1 MSEWLDGWDEMS
13 SAFFRFPSRGALS
26 SVAPTMRYFVTLDPD
41 PAAKPILVDV
51 TELPSGDLDVSVDGR
66 PVSVDFVPVG
76 ASLSV
81 RVDGRM
87 VDLTT
92 EGTPPELGA
101 VASGTRAYVRVE
113 SERERVANAARKGG
127 AAGGEKVLKSPM
139 PGRVLKLLVAEG
151 DEVEIGQPLLVVE
164 AMKMENEV
172 KSKAKG
178 KVATIH
184 VAAGATVEGNAKL
197 VTLA

>member
-1 MSEWLDGWDEMS
+1 
-13 SAFFRFPSRGALS
+13 
-26 SVAPTMRYFVTLDPD
+26 MRYFVTLDPD

-51 TELPSGDLDVSVDGR
+51 TELPSGDLDVKVDGR
-66 PVSVDFVPVG
+66 SVAVDFVPVG
-76 ASLSV
+76 SALSV

-92 EGTPPELGA
+92 EGTPPEMGA

-127 AAGGEKVLKSPM
+127 AGAGEKLLKSPM
-139 PGRVLKLLVAEG
+139 PGRVLKLLVTEG
-151 DEVEIGQPLLVVE
+151 DEVEVGQPLLVVE

-178 KVATIH
+178 KVVAIH

-197 VTLA
+197 VTLS